1 MASHEIARLLI
12 DLADKDLTRLHS
24 ALMREQRAK
33 TVQYLATS
41 LLMLSACFAA
51 RNFLIDVGLLSGA
64 LLTIAAALFAAV
76 VFLAT
81 YVMSGGNFRSGALSN
96 YVGWLQSVKDDE
108 TEESFYADVL
118 RMYERAIKDAENI
131 IRTRGTMLRIMNAMT
146 LVAFV
151 FFACGASWAIV

>member
-1 MASHEIARLLI
+1 MI
-12 DLADKDLTRLHS
+12 
-24 ALMREQRAK
+24 
-33 TVQYLATS
+33 V
-41 LLMLSACFAA
+41 
-51 RNFLIDVGLLSGA
+51 VGLLPGA

-96 YVGWLQSVKDDE
+96 YVGWLQSVKDEE
-108 TEESFYADVL
+108 TEASFYADVL
-118 RMYERAIKDAENI
+118 RMYERAIKDAENV
-131 IRTRGTMLRIMNAMT
+131 IRARGAMLRIMNAMT